1 MSLVSKGK
9 NRYPSRATKGLYA
22 LNGRGDIYAGGGC
35 FSWHNQH
42 NTVMPIAIATSPTL
56 LPVTEVEIRT
66 ALLAR
71 LMRRRSTRQHVQE
84 EFRIERGG
92 ARIDV
97 AVFGK
102 GMVGYEIK
110 SDLDTF
116 SRFSNQIHAYN
127 RVFDQIHLA
136 VGPTHVAAA
145 LEIVPSWWGVLVASR
160 TTKGKIT
167 LEPVRAAQTNL
178 RQDPFSLASLLW
190 KDEAIAAIT
199 QSDSIQL
206 PKSASSHDLWAL
218 IASALPL
225 EIIKSVV
232 STTLWQRQVKASA
245 VSTI

>member
-9 NRYPSRATKGLYA
+9 NRYLSRTTKGLYA
-22 LNGRGDIYAGGGC
+22 LNGRSDIDAGGGC

-42 NTVMPIAIATSPTL
+42 NTAMPIAIATPSTL
-56 LPVTEVEIRT
+56 LPITEAEIRA

-71 LMRRRSTRQHVQE
+71 LMRRRSARQHVQE

-102 GMVGYEIK
+102 DMVGYEIK

-127 RVFDQIHLA
+127 RVFDQIHLV
-136 VGPTHVAAA
+136 VGPTHVTAA
-145 LEIVPSWWGVLVASR
+145 LEVVPSWWGVLVASR
-160 TTKGKIT
+160 TTKGKVT
-167 LEPVRAAQTNL
+167 LESVRAAQINP

-190 KDEAIAAIT
+190 KDEAIAAIV

-225 EIIKSVV
+225 ETIRSLV